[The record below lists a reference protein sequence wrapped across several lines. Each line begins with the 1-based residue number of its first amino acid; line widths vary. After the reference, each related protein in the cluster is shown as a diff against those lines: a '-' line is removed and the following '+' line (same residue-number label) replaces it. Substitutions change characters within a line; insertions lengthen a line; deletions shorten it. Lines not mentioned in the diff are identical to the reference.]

1 MESCHA
7 KWLMATEKPL
17 TDSILHGPE
26 RPPSTLTENAFW
38 GPFVNAGFSASGKGS
53 VDLKKKK
60 KNEPSH
66 KNEKC
71 MWLRDTDN
79 VAITCTHAR
88 EP

>member
-60 KNEPSH
+60 KMSH
-66 KNEKC
+66 RIRMRSVC
-71 MWLRDTDN
+71 GYVIRIM
-79 VAITCTHAR
+79 
-88 EP
+88 